1 MSAFKST
8 LKSPFEP
15 EPVRRLEVI
24 NGDVGRR
31 RWPDEVKAR
40 IVAET
45 LTPGVVISE
54 VARRHGIRP
63 QQLFA
68 WRRLARDGRLAL
80 PQEALAF
87 APVVVADAPPSTT
100 TPSRASQATPD
111 EDTPIV
117 SDGEIE
123 IAYRGA
129 VIRVGAGVDASR
141 VVAVLK
147 AVKAAR

>member
-1 MSAFKST
+1 MSTFKST
-8 LKSPFEP
+8 LKSPSEP

-24 NGDVGRR
+24 NGAIGRR

-45 LTPGVVISE
+45 LAPGVVISQ
-54 VARRHGIRP
+54 VARRHGISP

-80 PQEALAF
+80 PEEALSF
-87 APVVVADAPPSTT
+87 APVVVADEAPIAAAPSRVPETT
-100 TPSRASQATPD
+100 TVD
-111 EDTPIV
+111 EPGMV

-147 AVKAAR
+147 AVKAAS